1 MSKPTPG
8 GARPGA
14 GRPTTVGASER
25 ITITITPA
33 DLAYLQSL
41 APKVS
46 EAVRLL
52 IAAHRTALVHRYPIA
67 IGP

>member
-1 MSKPTPG
+1 MNKPTPG

-14 GRPTTVGASER
+14 GRPATVGATAR

-33 DLAYLQSL
+33 DLAYLHAI
-41 APKVS
+41 APKAS

-52 IAAHRTALVHRYPIA
+52 IAERRNA
-67 IGP
+67 

>member
-1 MSKPTPG
+1 MSSNTNKPG

-14 GRPTTVGASER
+14 GRPTTVGATAR
-25 ITITITPA
+25 VTITITPA
-33 DLAYLQSL
+33 DLIYLQTL

-52 IAAHRTALVHRYPIA
+52 IAERRSA
-67 IGP
+67 